1 MRFNIEGV
9 ARCLGVDE
17 ALRKCQGR
25 HEHRG
30 QPGPSAGGTA
40 YPNERRPWTTGEL
53 KTLSTMRNEG
63 ADAVAAILG
72 RSPKAVRRMASKAH
86 VSLRVRPGDVCP
98 VCGMREVRPHTSAGR
113 HGMCPTCWTER
124 LTRLREEEAC
134 QKRAEREY
142 QAAKKRA
149 QRA

>member
-1 MRFNIEGV
+1 MGNSKNPG
-9 ARCLGVDE
+9 DT
-17 ALRKCQGR
+17 
-25 HEHRG
+25 
-30 QPGPSAGGTA
+30 PGPSAAQGA
-40 YPNERRPWTTGEL
+40 YPNERKPWTTSEL

-63 ADAVAAILG
+63 ADAIAEILG

-86 VSLRVRPGDVCP
+86 VSLRVRPGDICP

>member
-1 MRFNIEGV
+1 M
-9 ARCLGVDE
+9 DE

-25 HEHRG
+25 HELGASRPLRRWDG
-30 QPGPSAGGTA
+30 VP
-40 YPNERRPWTTGEL
+40 EREEALDNGRAEDPL
-53 KTLSTMRNEG
+53 HLRNEG

-98 VCGMREVRPHTSAGR
+98 VCGMREVRPHTGGKAR
-113 HGMCPTCWTER
+113 HVPDVLDGEAHPGA
-124 LTRLREEEAC
+124 EEEAC
-134 QKRAEREY
+134 QKRAEREF

>member
-1 MRFNIEGV
+1 MGDTNTG
-9 ARCLGVDE
+9 AT
-17 ALRKCQGR
+17 
-25 HEHRG
+25 
-30 QPGPSAGGTA
+30 PGPSAGGTA

-124 LTRLREEEAC
+124 LTC
-134 QKRAEREY
+134 V
-142 QAAKKRA
+142 
-149 QRA
+149 